1 MLNTVYVLVG
11 MPGVGKSTWINK
23 NYPHLP
29 VVSSDNFIELMARRT
44 RIRHIMRF
52 FNSTSNPP
60 RIWYGM
66 TLIDM
71 WRMVLLSSSIR
82 PICVPESAGRFFRK
96 FPLIGT
102 VSLWYSNSPRKISFL
117 SDLLRDRIRL
127 FRRTCSLRWLTVMSD
142 PTALMGLTKSAM

>member
-29 VVSSDNFIELMARRT
+29 VVSSDNFI
-44 RIRHIMRF
+44 
-52 FNSTSNPP
+52 
-60 RIWYGM
+60 
-66 TLIDM
+66 
-71 WRMVLLSSSIR
+71 
-82 PICVPESAGRFFRK
+82 
-96 FPLIGT
+96 
-102 VSLWYSNSPRKISFL
+102 
-117 SDLLRDRIRL
+117 DLLRDRIRL